1 VKIEFTNN
9 AVARMQD
16 RGIAE
21 ADIQAALDAPDHL
34 GPCFEKRWHARKTL
48 NGKTLEVL
56 FSRHR
61 SYSQVI
67 TAYWQDAAA

>member
-1 VKIEFTNN
+1 MKIEFTNN

-21 ADIQAALDAPDHL
+21 ADIQVVLDTPDHL

-67 TAYWQDAAA
+67 TAYWQDAAS